1 MEVTLARLLDMMS
14 VEEEKKKLK
23 RLLNR
28 KTDHDT
34 VVNPKDLPVM
44 TNEDEDV
51 WNKRN
56 WDQRR

>member
-1 MEVTLARLLDMMS
+1 MMS
-14 VEEEKKKLK
+14 AEEEKKKLEK
-23 RLLNR
+23 LMRR

-34 VVNPKDLPVM
+34 VMDPKDLPVM

-56 WDQRR
+56 WEPRR

>member
-1 MEVTLARLLDMMS
+1 MEPFLARLLSMMS
-14 VEEEKKKLK
+14 AEEEKKKLEK
-23 RLLNR
+23 LMRR

-34 VVNPKDLPVM
+34 VMDSKDLPVM

-56 WDQRR
+56 WEPRR